1 MLDALTLDHL
11 RMLIAVAEEGSFSG
25 AARRLGRVQSAVS
38 QAMQGLEQTLDL
50 ALFDRSAR
58 KPVLTEAGTTI
69 LAEARQVVD
78 RAHAL
83 RAHAGTIAAGDE
95 PELTLSVDPLFPN
108 HVMMESLRALR
119 HAFPLMPVTMITEGL
134 GGPEQSLRDG
144 TVRLAIYALMATR
157 AKDLHAEQLT
167 EVEMVPVV
175 ATSHPLASAPEPVS
189 RDIVEAQ
196 TQLVLIDR
204 SPLTLNTSNNVFST
218 RIWRF
223 ADIATRLD
231 YLLAG
236 FGWCHMPTWLIE
248 DHIREGRLKRLRL
261 VQSSGRKVAMHV
273 VRQPG
278 QRLGPASQWL
288 VEDLRW
294 RLRDGT

>member
-119 HAFPLMPVTMITEGL
+119 NAFPLMPVTMITEGL

-144 TVRLAIYALMATR
+144 TVRFAIYALMATR